1 MSMFNRVRETQ
12 EIRAAMWP
20 LGGKSE
26 EDARTA
32 TAEREHAGDY
42 AAACRRIAQLEIAL
56 QDVED
61 QHADLKH
68 AYGLAQGTAEV
79 LASKIMEVKSK
90 KAAGKKTKTDV
101 KKTEH
106 FLQLNRKFGT
116 DPATEAFY
124 AGIDY
129 EPSLRAWKKGQKNT
143 EKIEA
148 WLKKHGVF
156 YRQIESTSMT
166 ISEVTGIGFRTVQ
179 SIVSKWAKENGY
191 KDPGKEI

>member
-20 LGGKSE
+20 PGGKSE

-32 TAEREHAGDY
+32 NAEKAHAGDY

-68 AYGLAQGTAEV
+68 AYDLAQGTAEV
-79 LASKIMEVKSK
+79 LASKHM
-90 KAAGKKTKTDV
+90 DV
-101 KKTEH
+101 AKTEH
-106 FLQLNRKFGT
+106 FLQMNRQFGT

-124 AGIDY
+124 AGRTH
-129 EPSLRAWKKGQKNT
+129 LKRRAGIGRQSKANATKEAIMAWLDQNWNNFRFTTDRQKEIHKIFPVELETAKKYCGEWKKKR
-143 EKIEA
+143 
-148 WLKKHGVF
+148 LK
-156 YRQIESTSMT
+156 
-166 ISEVTGIGFRTVQ
+166 
-179 SIVSKWAKENGY
+179 
-191 KDPGKEI
+191 